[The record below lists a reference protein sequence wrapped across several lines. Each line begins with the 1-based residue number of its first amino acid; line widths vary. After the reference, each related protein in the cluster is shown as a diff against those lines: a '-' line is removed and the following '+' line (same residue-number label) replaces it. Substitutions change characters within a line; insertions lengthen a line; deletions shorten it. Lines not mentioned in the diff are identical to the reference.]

1 MTTDEKLDLIIRKQ
15 QTDDHLL
22 RENNSL
28 LRENNLWLQAIGK
41 FIYDNRRSESKDFS
55 MDLIANLLA
64 GNILFKQ
71 GR

>member
-1 MTTDEKLDLIIRKQ
+1 MTTDDKLDLIIQ
-15 QTDDHLL
+15 QQQVGNRLL

-28 LRENNLWLQAIGK
+28 LLENNLWLQAIGK